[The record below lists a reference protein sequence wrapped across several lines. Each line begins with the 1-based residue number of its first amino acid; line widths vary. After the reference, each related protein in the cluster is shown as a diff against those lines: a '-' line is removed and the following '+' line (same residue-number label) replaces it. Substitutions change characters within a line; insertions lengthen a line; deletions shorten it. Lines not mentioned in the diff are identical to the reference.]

1 VEQQQEVELRRYLQ
15 CQRALAAQLLDGDSL
30 DEVAAGFISTVAG
43 LLRWQA
49 GALWEVQGDAPQLRF
64 VAAWSR
70 PEIDAEPLWR
80 LSRELSFERGTGLP
94 GRAWER
100 GEISWSPDVA
110 DDPNFPR
117 RAASVEVGLKA
128 ALAIPVPIGPP
139 QEVLAIAEFHTESF
153 AALSD
158 ELEDLLAGFGDQLAM
173 FINRRRAEANT
184 KANEQFKSAVLT
196 SALDCIV
203 GMDHHGRV
211 IEFNEAAERLFG
223 YRRDDALGQE
233 LAELIIPE
241 DLRERHR
248 EGLQRYLETGR
259 AVVIDKRIE
268 LPAKCS
274 DGSLIPVELTVTRI
288 AGSEPPVFTGFLRDV
303 SERAEAERTRHHLAE
318 VVRGTQ
324 DAVLSKDLK
333 GILTSWNPAAEA
345 LYGYSEAEAVGR
357 HISFLIPDDHRNE
370 EQTILERVRGGE
382 RLETYET
389 ERIRKDGARID
400 VSLTVS
406 PIEHPVLGIVGAS
419 VVARDITAERR
430 RRRAQE
436 FLLAATGALDTSLDP
451 SETARTIVEAAVPEL
466 AALCVIDFVRR
477 DGRIG
482 DSVVAGADPEAA
494 ARLEEIRR
502 QSPLDPGGEHP
513 VAHVLRAGRP
523 MVWPD
528 LTTPE
533 VVEQVAQNDDHRR
546 LMAEAGYKS
555 AAVVRLVARGH
566 TLGAL
571 SFLHAHSN
579 LRYDSDDLELLS
591 ELGDRAALALDNAR
605 LYRERDRIA
614 DNLQRGLRPPRPAEV
629 PGLDI
634 SVVFE
639 AAGEGIEVGGD
650 LYDVLPT
657 EDGCWILI
665 GDVAGKGSSAA
676 GVSVALRHSV
686 RGLTREID
694 EPGEVLGRVNDLL
707 REGTSLNDFATA
719 LLIRMRR
726 EGEAWSASLAAAGH
740 PAAIH
745 VKPKGPVQLGGGSM
759 LGALT
764 EAEVASHSV
773 AVERGETL
781 VLYTDGWL
789 EAGPVES
796 HCEPRA
802 LAEMAHGLVERELV
816 EMTERLRRDA
826 VARGGGVLRDDMVI
840 LAVRPT
846 GEQAKPDDVD
856 SGGLRFASV

>member
-1 VEQQQEVELRRYLQ
+1 MEQRQEVELRRYLQ
-15 CQRALAAQLLDGDSL
+15 CQRTLAAQLLEGNSL
-30 DEVAAGFISTVAG
+30 EEVASDFISTVAG
-43 LLRWQA
+43 LLRWDA
-49 GALWEVQGDAPQLRF
+49 GALWEVPPDAPELHF

-70 PEIDAEPLWR
+70 SGIDAEPLWR
-80 LSRELSFERGTGLP
+80 LSRELSFERGTGLL

-110 DDPNFPR
+110 TDPDFPR
-117 RAASVEVGLKA
+117 RAASAEVGLKA
-128 ALAIPVPIGPP
+128 ALAIPVPIGRP
-139 QEVLAIAEFHTESF
+139 EDVLAVAEFHAEAF
-153 AALSD
+153 ATLSD

-173 FINRRRAEANT
+173 FINRRRAEATT
-184 KANEQFKSAVLT
+184 KAGQEFKSAVLT
-196 SALDCIV
+196 SSLDCIV
-203 GMDHHGRV
+203 GMDHRGLV
-211 IEFNEAAERLFG
+211 VEFNEAAEHLFG
-223 YRRDDALGQE
+223 YRREDALGQE
-233 LAELIIPE
+233 LAELIVPE
-241 DLRERHR
+241 DLRKRHR
-248 EGLQRYLETGR
+248 DGLRRYLETGR
-259 AVVIDKRIE
+259 EVVIDRRIE
-268 LPAKCS
+268 LPAKHS

-288 AGSEPPVFTGFLRDV
+288 AGSEPPLFTGFLRDV

-333 GILTSWNPAAEA
+333 GIVTSWNPAAEG
-345 LYGYSEAEAVGR
+345 LYGYGEEEAVGR
-357 HISFLIPDDHRNE
+357 HISLLIPDDHRNE
-370 EQTILERVRGGE
+370 EQRILDRVRRGE

-451 SETARTIVEAAVPEL
+451 IETARTIVEAAVPEL
-466 AALCVIDFVRR
+466 AELCVIDFVRK

-482 DSVVAGADPEAA
+482 DSVVAGADAEAA

-502 QSPLDPGGEHP
+502 SSPLDPAGEHP

-528 LTTPE
+528 LTAPQ
-533 VVEQVAQNDDHRR
+533 VVDQVAQNDDHRR

-555 AAVVRLVARGH
+555 AAVVRLAARGR

-571 SFLHAHSN
+571 SFLHAHSH
-579 LRYDSDDLELLS
+579 LRYDTDDLELLS
-591 ELGDRAALALDNAR
+591 ELGERAALALDNAR

-614 DNLQRGLRPPRPAEV
+614 DNLQRGLRPPGPAEV
-629 PGLDI
+629 AGLDI

-657 EDGCWILI
+657 EDGCWVLI

-676 GVSVALRHSV
+676 GISVALRHSV

-694 EPGEVLGRVNDLL
+694 HPDEVLARVNELL
-707 REGTSLNDFATA
+707 REGTTLNDFATA
-719 LLIRMRR
+719 LLIRMKRQG
-726 EGEAWSASLAAAGH
+726 EGWKASLAAAGH

-745 VKPKGPVQLGGGSM
+745 VKSEGHVQLGGGSM
-759 LGALT
+759 LGALV
-764 EAEVASHSV
+764 EAKVACHHLSV
-773 AVERGETL
+773 GQGETL

-789 EAGPVES
+789 EAGPVGA
-796 HCEPRA
+796 HREPGA
-802 LAEMAHGLVERELV
+802 LAEIARKLGDSELP
-816 EMTERLRRDA
+816 ELTERLRRDA
-826 VARGGGVLRDDMVI
+826 VARGGGALRDDMVI
-840 LAVRPT
+840 LAIRPT
-846 GEQAKPDDVD
+846 AGQPDPDDADRV
-856 SGGLRFASV
+856 GLGFASV

>member
-1 VEQQQEVELRRYLQ
+1 MEQRQEGELRRYLR
-15 CQRALAAQLLDGDSL
+15 CQRALAAQLLEANSL
-30 DEVAAGFISTVAG
+30 DEVAAGFISRVAG
-43 LLRWQA
+43 LLRWDA
-49 GALWEVQGDAPQLRF
+49 GALWEVQPDEPQLRF
-64 VAAWSR
+64 VAAWSN
-70 PEIDAEPLWR
+70 PEIEAEPLWR
-80 LSRELSFERGTGLP
+80 LSRELSFERGSGLP
-94 GRAWER
+94 GRAWDR
-100 GEISWSPDVA
+100 GQITWSPDVA
-110 DDPNFPR
+110 RDPDFPR
-117 RAASVEVGLKA
+117 RDASAEAGLRA

-139 QEVLAIAEFHTESF
+139 QQVLAIVEFHAESF

-158 ELEDLLAGFGDQLAM
+158 ELEDLLAGFGDQLAT
-173 FINRRRAEANT
+173 FITRRRAEATT
-184 KANEQFKSAVLT
+184 KASQEFKSAVLT
-196 SALDCIV
+196 SSMDCIV
-203 GMDHHGRV
+203 GMDHRGLV
-211 IEFNEAAERLFG
+211 VEFNEAAERLFG
-223 YRRDDALGQE
+223 YRREDALGEE
-233 LAELIIPE
+233 LAELLIPE

-248 EGLQRYLETGR
+248 EGLRLYLETGR
-259 AVVIDKRIE
+259 EVVIDRRIE
-268 LPAKCS
+268 LPAKRS

-288 AGSEPPVFTGFLRDV
+288 AGSEPPLFTGFLRDV

-324 DAVLSKDLK
+324 DAVLSKDLD
-333 GILTSWNPAAEA
+333 GVLTSWNPAAEA
-345 LYGYSEAEAVGR
+345 LYGYTETEAVGR

-370 EQTILERVRGGE
+370 EQEILDRVRGGE

-406 PIEHPVLGIVGAS
+406 PIEHPVRGIMGAS

-451 SETARTIVEAAVPEL
+451 VETARTIAEAAVPEL
-466 AALCVIDFVRR
+466 AELCVVDFLRG

-482 DSVVAGADPEAA
+482 DSVVAGANPEPA

-502 QSPLDPGGEHP
+502 HSPLDPEGEHP

-528 LTTPE
+528 LTAPE

-555 AAVVRLVARGH
+555 AAVVCLAARGR

-579 LRYDSDDLELLS
+579 LRYDAGDLELLS
-591 ELGDRAALALDNAR
+591 ELGERAALALDNAR

-614 DNLQRGLRPPRPAEV
+614 DNLQRGLRPPSPMEV

-650 LYDVLPT
+650 LYDVLPA

-676 GVSVALRHSV
+676 GISVALRHSV

-694 EPGEVLGRVNDLL
+694 EPDEVLARVNELL
-707 REGTSLNDFATA
+707 REGTTLNDFATA

-726 EGEAWSASLAAAGH
+726 HGEGWSASLAAAGH

-745 VKPKGPVQLGGGSM
+745 VKREGPIQLGGGSM
-759 LGALT
+759 LGALV
-764 EAEVASHSV
+764 EAEMACHRV
-773 AVERGETL
+773 AVERNDTL

-789 EAGPVES
+789 EAGPVDA
-796 HCEPRA
+796 HRGPDA
-802 LAEMAHGLVERELV
+802 LAEIAHTLVDGELTDL
-816 EMTERLRRDA
+816 TELLRRDA
-826 VARGGGVLRDDMVI
+826 IERGGGTLRDDMVI
-840 LAVRPT
+840 LALRPDA
-846 GEQAKPDDVD
+846 G
-856 SGGLRFASV
+856 S

>member
-1 VEQQQEVELRRYLQ
+1 VEQRQEVELRRYLQ
-15 CQRALAAQLLDGDSL
+15 CQRALAAQLLEGDSL
-30 DEVAAGFISTVAG
+30 DGVASGFISTVAG
-43 LLRWQA
+43 LLRWEA

-64 VAAWSR
+64 VAAWSS
-70 PEIDAEPLWR
+70 PEVDAEPLWR
-80 LSRELSFERGTGLP
+80 LSRELSFERGVGLP

-100 GEISWSPDVA
+100 GEITWSPNVTE
-110 DDPNFPR
+110 DPNFPR
-117 RAASVEVGLKA
+117 RAASAEVGLKA
-128 ALAIPVPIGPP
+128 ALAIPVPIGSP

-153 AALSD
+153 VSLSD
-158 ELEDLLAGFGDQLAM
+158 ELEDLLAGFTDQLAT
-173 FINRRRAEANT
+173 FINRRRAEATT
-184 KANEQFKSAVLT
+184 KASEEFKSAVLT
-196 SALDCIV
+196 SSLDCIV
-203 GMDHHGRV
+203 GMDHRGRV
-211 IEFNEAAERLFG
+211 VEFNEAAERLFG

-241 DLRERHR
+241 DLRERHHQ
-248 EGLQRYLETGR
+248 GLQRYLETGR
-259 AVVIDKRIE
+259 NVVIDRRIE
-268 LPAKCS
+268 LPGRCS

-288 AGSEPPVFTGFLRDV
+288 AGSEPPLFTGFLRDV
-303 SERAEAERTRHHLAE
+303 SERAEVERTRHHLAE

-324 DAVLSKDLK
+324 DAVLSKDLE
-333 GILTSWNPAAEA
+333 GLVTSWNRAAEA
-345 LYGYSEAEAVGR
+345 LYGYSEEEAMGR

-370 EQTILERVRGGE
+370 EQQILECVRAGE

-400 VSLTVS
+400 VSLTIS

-436 FLLAATGALDTSLDP
+436 FLLAATGALDTSLDLM
-451 SETARTIVEAAVPEL
+451 ETARTIVEAAVPEL
-466 AALCVIDFVRR
+466 AELCVIDFVRA

-502 QSPLDPGGEHP
+502 RSPLDPAGAHP
-513 VAHVLRAGRP
+513 VAQVLHAGRP
-523 MVWPD
+523 MAWPD
-528 LTTPE
+528 LTAPE
-533 VVEQVAQNDDHRR
+533 TVEQVAQNDDHRR
-546 LMAEAGYKS
+546 LMADAGYKS
-555 AAVVRLVARGH
+555 AAVVPLAARGR
-566 TLGAL
+566 TLGSI

-694 EPGEVLGRVNDLL
+694 EPGEVLGRVNELL

-726 EGEAWSASLAAAGH
+726 KGEGWDASLAAAGH

-745 VKPKGPVQLGGGSM
+745 IKRERPVQLGGGSM
-759 LGALT
+759 LGALA
-764 EAEVASHSV
+764 EAEVACHDLT
-773 AVERGETL
+773 VEPGDTL

-789 EAGPVES
+789 EAGPVDA
-796 HCEPRA
+796 HCEPGT
-802 LAEMAHGLVERELV
+802 LAEMAHGLADRELT
-816 EMTERLRRDA
+816 ELTERLRRDA
-826 VARGGGVLRDDMVI
+826 VSRGGGALRDDLVI
-840 LAVRPT
+840 LALRSTAMPLD
-846 GEQAKPDDVD
+846 PDDGD
-856 SGGLRFASV
+856 RGGLRYASA

>member
-1 VEQQQEVELRRYLQ
+1 MTEVRFEGVEQRQEVELRRYLQ
-15 CQRALAAQLLDGDSL
+15 CQRALTAQLLDGNSL

-43 LLRWQA
+43 LLRWDA
-49 GALWEVQGDAPQLRF
+49 GALWEVQPDAPQLRF
-64 VAAWSR
+64 AAAWSL

-100 GEISWSPDVA
+100 GEICWSADVA

-117 RAASVEVGLKA
+117 RAASAEVGLKA
-128 ALAIPVPIGPP
+128 ALAIPVPLGPP
-139 QEVLAIAEFHTESF
+139 QEILAIAEFHAESF
-153 AALSD
+153 ATLSE

-173 FINRRRAEANT
+173 FINRRRAEATT
-184 KANEQFKSAVLT
+184 KASQEFKSAVLT
-196 SALDCIV
+196 SSLDCIV

-211 IEFNEAAERLFG
+211 VEFNEAAESLFG
-223 YRRDDALGQE
+223 YRREDALGQE

-241 DLRERHR
+241 DLRERHHQ
-248 EGLQRYLETGR
+248 GLQRYLETGR
-259 AVVIDKRIE
+259 KTVIDRRIE
-268 LPAKCS
+268 LPAKHS

-288 AGSEPPVFTGFLRDV
+288 AGSEPPAFTGFLRDI

-324 DAVLSKDLK
+324 DAVLSKDLE
-333 GILTSWNPAAEA
+333 GIVTSWNSAAEA
-345 LYGYSEAEAVGR
+345 LYGYSEEEAVGR

-370 EQTILERVRGGE
+370 EQRILERVRASE

-451 SETARTIVEAAVPEL
+451 METARTIVEAAVPEL
-466 AALCVIDFVRR
+466 AELCVMDFVRR
-477 DGRIG
+477 DGQIG
-482 DSVVAGADPEAA
+482 DSVVAGANREAA

-502 QSPLDPGGEHP
+502 SSPLDPAGEHP

-528 LTTPE
+528 LTAPRI
-533 VVEQVAQNDDHRR
+533 VEQVAQSDEHRS

-555 AAVVRLVARGH
+555 AAVVRLAARGR

-571 SFLHAHSN
+571 SFLHAHSH

-591 ELGDRAALALDNAR
+591 ELGERAALALDNAR
-605 LYRERDRIA
+605 LYRERNRIA
-614 DNLQRGLRPPRPAEV
+614 VNLQRGLRPPRPAEV

-694 EPGEVLGRVNDLL
+694 HPDEVLARVNELL

-719 LLIRMRR
+719 VLIRMRR
-726 EGEAWSASLAAAGH
+726 DDEGWKASLAAAGH

-745 VKPKGPVQLGGGSM
+745 VKREGPVQLGGGSM
-759 LGALT
+759 LGALV
-764 EAEVASHSV
+764 EAEVACHRV
-773 AVERGETL
+773 AVEHGDTL

-789 EAGPVES
+789 EAGAVDA
-796 HCEPRA
+796 HCEPGA
-802 LAEMAHGLVERELV
+802 LAEIAHGLVDGEL
-816 EMTERLRRDA
+816 TELTEHLRRDA
-826 VARGGGVLRDDMVI
+826 VARAGGTLRDDMVI
-840 LAVRPT
+840 LALRPDT
-846 GEQAKPDDVD
+846 G
-856 SGGLRFASV
+856 S